1 MRSSKNGIF
10 FASLSLLAL
19 LCTFLICLA
28 GCGSTATTSGSTT
41 PPVTPPTG
49 VNNSV
54 AITAGGGPTGMVN
67 GVYTSVT
74 LCAPGTSN
82 CATISGVLIDTGS
95 TGLRILSSA
104 LPSGF
109 SLPQQTD
116 SNNNPIGECFPFV
129 SGSTWGPLHTTD
141 MEIAGEKA
149 SSFPMQIIGAEN
161 FANIPTSCSSNG
173 PTMQSLADLGANGIL
188 GVGNFK
194 QDCGSA
200 CAAESN
206 LGIYFTCPSSGCQE
220 IAQPIT
226 EQLQN
231 PVSLFTTD
239 NNGVIIELPSVG
251 AGGAVSVNGELIF
264 GIGTQSNNA
273 LGSATVL
280 TLDDGGDFTT
290 TFQGKSFSNS
300 FVDSGSNGLFFLST
314 AATGIPVCSDA
325 NFFYCPTA
333 TDNLSATNQ
342 GQNGSTTPIN
352 FSVENADTLLSTT
365 NP

>member
-1 MRSSKNGIF
+1 
-10 FASLSLLAL
+10 
-19 LCTFLICLA
+19 
-28 GCGSTATTSGSTT
+28 
-41 PPVTPPTG
+41 
-49 VNNSV
+49 
-54 AITAGGGPTGMVN
+54 
-67 GVYTSVT
+67 
-74 LCAPGTSN
+74 
-82 CATISGVLIDTGS
+82 
-95 TGLRILSSA
+95 
-104 LPSGF
+104 
-109 SLPQQTD
+109 
-116 SNNNPIGECFPFV
+116 
-129 SGSTWGPLHTTD
+129 

-149 SSFPMQIIGAEN
+149 SGFPMQIIGAEN

-194 QDCGSA
+194 QDCGPA

-220 IAQPIT
+220 ITQPIA

-231 PVSLFTTD
+231 PVSLFATD

-264 GIGTQSNNA
+264 GIGTESNNA

-280 TLDDGGDFTT
+280 TLNDNGDFSTS
-290 TFQGKSFSNS
+290 FQGKTYTNS
-300 FVDSGSNGLFFLST
+300 FVDTGSNGLFFLNT
-314 AATGIPVCSDA
+314 AATEIPVCSDA

-342 GQNGSTTPIN
+342 GQNGSSTPIN
-352 FSVENADTLLSTT
+352 LSVENADALLSSS
-365 NP
+365 NPNFVFNDLAGPGSGNFDWGLPFFLGRNVFVGFEQENISGNAGPFTAY